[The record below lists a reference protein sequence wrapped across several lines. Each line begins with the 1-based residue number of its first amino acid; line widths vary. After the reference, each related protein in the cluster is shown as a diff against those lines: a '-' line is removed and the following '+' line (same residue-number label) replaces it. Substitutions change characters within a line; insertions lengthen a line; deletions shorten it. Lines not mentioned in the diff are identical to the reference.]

1 MIYKKLLALSVL
13 VLLMGDVAYAQEQ
26 AQDQKIDIRSDIYNR
41 LLVHDANVRLLEDNS
56 LFFIPRELA
65 LLDDA
70 RRGVVARP
78 ATDQEVNSSQDLYV
92 ENVPQGPRELA
103 MGGILYQ
110 SKDKWTIWLNGMKV
124 TPKRLPSE
132 VLDIRVE
139 KDVVRLKWFDAY
151 TNRIYPIKLRA
162 HQRFNIDTRIFLPG

>member
-1 MIYKKLLALSVL
+1 MRWKLLTLTLFAWLI
-13 VLLMGDVAYAQEQ
+13 GGIAYAQ
-26 AQDQKIDIRSDIYNR
+26 DKKDDIRTDVYGR
-41 LLVHDANVRLLEDNS
+41 LSIQDTGVKLLENNS

-78 ATDQEVNSSQDLYV
+78 ATDQEIYDSQELSRI
-92 ENVPQGPRELA
+92 ENIPQGPRELA
-103 MGGILYQ
+103 MGGILYN
-110 SKDKWTIWLNGMKV
+110 SKDNWTIWLNGIKI
-124 TPKRLPSE
+124 TPKRIPTE

-151 TNRIYPIKLRA
+151 TNQIYPIKLKA